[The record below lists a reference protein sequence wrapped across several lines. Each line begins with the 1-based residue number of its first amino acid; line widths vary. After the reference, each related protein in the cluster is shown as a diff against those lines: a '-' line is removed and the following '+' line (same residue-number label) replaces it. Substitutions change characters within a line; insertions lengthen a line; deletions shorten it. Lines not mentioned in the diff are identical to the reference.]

1 MNPNIAPY
9 AFGAILLGAVGIIFH
24 DFAMQWQPVPAGFP
38 IRTPLAYVSGLILM
52 VGGAALLSRKAERV
66 GAWLLT
72 VFLGLWTLTLN
83 LPAAIAEFRHIGAWN
98 SPAEIAFMT
107 MGGLALA
114 SSHAGTLRATLA
126 RVARIVAG
134 LSACVFG
141 FAHFNYI
148 DFTASMVPAWIPPNG
163 VFWAWATGAGHLAAG
178 LALVSGIRAR
188 LAATLLAGMMASFV
202 VLLHLPRVVAAP
214 DQHVEWIM
222 LGVSSM
228 LAGAAW
234 LLRKYST

>member
-1 MNPNIAPY
+1 MNHNTVPY
-9 AFGAILLGAVGIIFH
+9 AFGAILLGAVGILFQ

-52 VGGAALLSRKAERV
+52 VGGAALLARKGERA

-72 VFLGLWTLTLN
+72 VFLGIWTLTLN
-83 LPAAIAEFRHIGAWN
+83 VPVALAGFKHIGSWN

-107 MGGLALA
+107 MGGLALV
-114 SSHAGTLRATLA
+114 SSHSGAMRATLA
-126 RVARIVAG
+126 RIARTVAG
-134 LSACVFG
+134 VSACVFG
-141 FAHFNYI
+141 LAHFNYI

-214 DQHVEWIM
+214 DQHIEWIM

-234 LLRKYST
+234 LVRKYAA

>member
-1 MNPNIAPY
+1 MNSNTVPY
-9 AFGAILLGAVGIIFH
+9 ALGAILLGVIGIFFH

-38 IRTPLAYVSGLILM
+38 IRTPLAYVSGLIL
-52 VGGAALLSRKAERV
+52 VIGGGALLWRKVERA

-72 VFLGLWTLTLN
+72 IFLGLWTIALN
-83 LPAAIAEFRHIGAWN
+83 LPAAIVSFKHIGAWN

-107 MGGLALA
+107 MGGLALV
-114 SSHAGTLRATLA
+114 SSYTGALRAPLA

-134 LSACVFG
+134 LAACVFG

-148 DFTASMVPAWIPPNG
+148 EFTAGMVPSWIPPNG

-178 LALVSGIRAR
+178 LALVSGLRAR
-188 LAATLLAGMMASFV
+188 LAATALAGMMASFV

-214 DQHVEWIM
+214 EQHVEWIM

>member
-1 MNPNIAPY
+1 MNHNTVPY
-9 AFGAILLGAVGIIFH
+9 AFGAILLGAIGMIFH

-38 IRTPLAYVSGLILM
+38 IRTPLAYVSGLVL
-52 VGGAALLSRKAERV
+52 VAGGAALLSGKGERA

-83 LPAAIAEFRHIGAWN
+83 LPAAIAGFKHIGAWN

-107 MGGLALA
+107 MGGLALV
-114 SSHAGTLRATLA
+114 SSHAGALRATLA

-222 LGVSSM
+222 LGISSM

>member
-1 MNPNIAPY
+1 MNIHSALY
-9 AFGAILLGAVGIIFH
+9 AYGAILLGLIGIVFH

-38 IRTPLAYVSGLILM
+38 IRTPLAYVSGFILV
-52 VGGAALLSRKAERV
+52 VGGALLLSRKGERA

-72 VFLGLWTLTLN
+72 IFLGLWTLTLN
-83 LPAAIAEFRHIGAWN
+83 LPVAIASFKHIHAWN
-98 SPAEIAFMT
+98 SPAEIGFMT
-107 MGGLALA
+107 MGGLALL
-114 SSHAGTLRATLA
+114 SSWMGALRATIA
-126 RVARIVAG
+126 KVARIVAG
-134 LSACVFG
+134 LAACVFA
-141 FAHFNYI
+141 FAHFNWI
-148 DFTASMVPAWIPPNG
+148 DFTAGMVPAWIPPNG

-188 LAATLLAGMMASFV
+188 LAATLLAGMMGSFV
-202 VLLHLPRVVAAP
+202 VLLHLPRVIAAP

-234 LLRKYST
+234 LLRKHAT

>member
-1 MNPNIAPY
+1 MNRNTVPY
-9 AFGAILLGAVGIIFH
+9 ALGAILSGIVGIAFH

-38 IRTPLAYVSGLILM
+38 LRTPLAYLSGLIL
-52 VGGAALLSRKAERV
+52 VIGGAALLWRRGERA

-83 LPAAIAEFRHIGAWN
+83 LPPAIASFKHIGAWN

-114 SSHAGTLRATLA
+114 SSYAGALRTALA

-134 LSACVFG
+134 LCACVFG
-141 FAHFNYI
+141 LAHFNYI
-148 DFTASMVPAWIPPNG
+148 EFTAGMVPAWIPPNG

-188 LAATLLAGMMASFV
+188 LAAALLAGMMGSFV